1 MRVLHPVLPSTVQS
15 GPGNSFGGFSWPC
28 HLCSSDHHHSDQ
40 VKHEQL
46 SDKII
51 PAAQVSAQLLHDL
64 SSDDHDGVA
73 EEEAQVPHLALPHSY
88 SGKVTPQ
95 KS

>member
-1 MRVLHPVLPSTVQS
+1 MRMLHPVLPSTDQS
-15 GPGNSFGGFSWPC
+15 RRGNSFGGSPWPG
-28 HLCSSDHHHSDQ
+28 HLCSSDHNHTDQ
-40 VKHEQL
+40 VKEERV
-46 SDKII
+46 SDKVI